1 MTSCLESLW
10 TMYEYV
16 HVILSGCIGYV
27 RAGVAT
33 LAVAVVVILDAIE
46 IAYREEQWQEVLSNL
61 KDMRDT
67 ELDYQN
73 EVLVVSNSQVLSP
86 VLFLVAVSCYIY
98 FLSHHV
104 MPHIWLFY
112 CAFRLPHVRPVLE
125 YTCTCNVYLASAAGG
140 RG

>member
-1 MTSCLESLW
+1 MD
-10 TMYEYV
+10 EYI
-16 HVILSGCIGYV
+16 HVRLSGCIGYV

-73 EVLVVSNSQVLSP
+73 EVLVVSNSQIFSLVLCP
-86 VLFLVAVSCYIY
+86 IAVCCYNLFLSQ
-98 FLSHHV
+98 HV
-104 MPHIWLFY
+104 MPCI
-112 CAFRLPHVRPVLE
+112 
-125 YTCTCNVYLASAAGG
+125 
-140 RG
+140 

>member
-1 MTSCLESLW
+1 MD
-10 TMYEYV
+10 EYI
-16 HVILSGCIGYV
+16 HVRLSGCIGYV

-73 EVLVVSNSQVLSP
+73 EVLVVSNSQVFSLVLCPIAVCCYIFFVSACDALYLRACHCFLSP
-86 VLFLVAVSCYIY
+86 HVCTVLK
-98 FLSHHV
+98 H
-104 MPHIWLFY
+104 
-112 CAFRLPHVRPVLE
+112 
-125 YTCTCNVYLASAAGG
+125 NVCLAPAAGG

>member
-1 MTSCLESLW
+1 MTSCLESPW
-10 TMYEYV
+10 AMDEYI
-16 HVILSGCIGYV
+16 HVRLSGCIGYV

-73 EVLVVSNSQVLSP
+73 EVLVVSNSQVFSLVLCPIAVCCYIFFVSACDALYLRACHCFLSP
-86 VLFLVAVSCYIY
+86 HVCTVLK
-98 FLSHHV
+98 H
-104 MPHIWLFY
+104 
-112 CAFRLPHVRPVLE
+112 
-125 YTCTCNVYLASAAGG
+125 NVYLPSAAGG